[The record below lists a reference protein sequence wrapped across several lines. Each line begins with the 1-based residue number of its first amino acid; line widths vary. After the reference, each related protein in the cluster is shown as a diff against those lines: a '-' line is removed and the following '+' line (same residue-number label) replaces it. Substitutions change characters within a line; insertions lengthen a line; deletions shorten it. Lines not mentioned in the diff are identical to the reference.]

1 MDQYFKR
8 HKLLKLSQEG
18 RETLKDPV
26 TIKVI
31 GFTAKILLKRKLQDW
46 IIS

>member
-31 GFTAKILLKRKLQDW
+31 GFTAKILLKRKLHD
-46 IIS
+46 